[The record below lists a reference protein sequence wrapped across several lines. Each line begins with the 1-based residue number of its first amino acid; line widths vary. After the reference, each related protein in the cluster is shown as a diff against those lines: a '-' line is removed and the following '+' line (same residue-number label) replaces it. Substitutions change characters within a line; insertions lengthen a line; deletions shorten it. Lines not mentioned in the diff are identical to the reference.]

1 MSKRESV
8 TAAVAAIRAQEDWLN
23 RVGVVTGGKD
33 KLSSDMTP
41 HENAV
46 MVLKMARAIRESAS

>member
-8 TAAVAAIRAQEDWLN
+8 RAAVVALRAQGDWL
-23 RVGVVTGGKD
+23 D
-33 KLSSDMTP
+33 KINLLDDNYATP

-46 MVLKMARAIRESAS
+46 MVLKMARAIRESVG